1 MTIDA
6 TTPAVVER
14 AVRRTPPARAKR
26 DATILE
32 IHEKSPPTLFYDG
45 SLMRLER
52 LPVGTRV
59 IYPQPSL
66 TGMSDIDATISA
78 ALDDPIDME
87 PLAALLKPGMRL
99 TISFDDVSLPLPQMR
114 APDIRGRII
123 EEIVARAYRAG
134 VDDVHLI
141 GAIAFHRRMTEAE
154 LKHIV
159 GPNVFAEFFP
169 DRLYNHDAEDPDG
182 IVYLGE
188 TDQGEVVELNRRAAE
203 SDLLIHVSLKLT
215 PMQGGRKSVPVGLGT
230 YKSLRAHH
238 TAHALRNS
246 RSFLDPPNSELHR
259 SSFRQGEVVTSA
271 VRLMQIEVTLNDDM
285 YPGPLTFLAKPE
297 PLWTRREQLSFASM
311 TRAMRRLPARRRV
324 AALQGMAAPYGIT
337 GVFAGD
343 VAGVHEAATE
353 RCATQLEIPVEG
365 QTDILAMGVIDIGP
379 YNVNSIMNPVLVM
392 CMTLGYYF
400 NLYQGKPLVRE
411 GGVLIFTHPV
421 PREFHPVH
429 HPSYIDF
436 YEEVLPITKDPAEI
450 EKRFEKSYAEDEWYR
465 HLYRTSNSFHGAH
478 PFYMWYWGAHALD
491 HVADTIFVGG
501 DPDTCR
507 HMGFRSASTMQ
518 DAIEMAKDVVG
529 TSSPSMTQLHFPPPA
544 YCKVT

>member
-6 TTPAVVER
+6 TPPPVVER
-14 AVRRTPPARAKR
+14 AIRRTPPARAQG
-26 DATILE
+26 DATIVE
-32 IHEKSPPTLFYDG
+32 IHEKSPPTVFQHG
-45 SLMRLER
+45 SSVRLER

-66 TGMSDIDATISA
+66 KGVADVDAAIAA
-78 ALDDPIDME
+78 ALDDPIDMD
-87 PLAALLKPGMRL
+87 PLKTLLKPGMRL

-114 APDIRGRII
+114 PPDIRGRII
-123 EEIVARAYRAG
+123 EEIVARAYVAG
-134 VDDVHLI
+134 VEDIHII

-182 IVYLGE
+182 NVFVGE
-188 TDQGEVVELNRRAAE
+188 TDHGETVELNRRAAE
-203 SDLLIHVSLKLT
+203 SDLLIHVSVKLT

-238 TAHALRNS
+238 TAHALKNS

-259 SSFRQGEVVTSA
+259 SSGRQGDVVASN
-271 VRLMQIEVTLNDDM
+271 VQLMQIEATLNNDV
-285 YPGPLTFLAKPE
+285 YPRPLAFLAKPE
-297 PLWTRREQLSFASM
+297 PLWTRREQLTFAGYARTM
-311 TRAMRRLPARRRV
+311 ERLPAHRRRTT
-324 AALQGMAAPYGIT
+324 LQAQRSPYGIT
-337 GVFAGD
+337 GVFAGA
-343 VAGVHEAATE
+343 VESVHEAASE
-353 RCATQLEIPVEG
+353 RCASQLEVPVEG
-365 QTDILAMGVIDIGP
+365 QTDILAIGVLDIGP

-392 CMTLGYYF
+392 CMALGYYF

-411 GGVLIFTHPV
+411 GGALIFTHPV

-436 YEEVLPITKDPAEI
+436 YEEVLPQTKDPVEV
-450 EKRFEKSYAEDEWYR
+450 ERFERSYAEDDWYR
-465 HLYRTSNSFHGAH
+465 HLYRTSHAFHGAH

-491 HVADTIFVGG
+491 HVGETIFVGG

-507 HMGFRSASTMQ
+507 HMGFRSASTMR
-518 DAIEMAKDVVG
+518 DAIEMAKDAVG
-529 TSSPSMTQLHFPPPA
+529 TSSPSMTQLHFPPGI